1 MRNFRRQLQV
11 EELEPRSLLAAGLL
25 VVPRAAEALVAPR
38 HRHQAPALTGTL
50 RGSYAA
56 RQARSGATEG
66 LVLTGSGAVGGLG
79 PVSVSGSVRLGRLVL
94 TGVAGGRVTLANAR
108 GTVTLRLEAATPG
121 GVVPM
126 PGPFAFR
133 IVRGTGAYRHLAG
146 KGAITFHVGSAGRF
160 ALTIQP
166 GNEPASPPQTPP
178 PPGLTS
184 GVRGVVVEWPIT
196 PVERPGVPD
205 TRPVPG
211 AIVSVQPAGGG
222 AEIMRQTAD
231 AAGMFQIALPPGSY
245 RLVPLPPDPGQIFPR
260 GIPQDIVVGPGQ
272 VLDLTLTMDT
282 GIR

>member
-25 VVPRAAEALVAPR
+25 VVPRAAEALVAPGQR
-38 HRHQAPALTGTL
+38 HHAPALTGTL
-50 RGSYAA
+50 HGSYAA
-56 RQARSGATEG
+56 RTALSGADAG
-66 LVLTGSGAVGGLG
+66 FVLTGSGAVGGLG
-79 PVSVSGSVRLGRLVL
+79 PVSVSGSVHLGRLLL
-94 TGVAGGRVTLANAR
+94 TRVTGGRLTLANGR
-108 GTVTLRLEAATPG
+108 GTLTLRLEAPAAG
-121 GVVPM
+121 GAVPM

-146 KGAITFHVGSAGRF
+146 KWTITFHLGSAGRF

-166 GNEPASPPQTPP
+166 GGEPMSPPQPTP

-184 GVRGVVVEWPIT
+184 GVRGVVVEGPIV

-205 TRPVPG
+205 SRPVPG

-222 AEIMRQTAD
+222 AEITRQTAD
-231 AAGMFQIALPPGSY
+231 AVGMFQIALPPGSY

-260 GIPQDIVVGPGQ
+260 GIPQDVVVGPGQ